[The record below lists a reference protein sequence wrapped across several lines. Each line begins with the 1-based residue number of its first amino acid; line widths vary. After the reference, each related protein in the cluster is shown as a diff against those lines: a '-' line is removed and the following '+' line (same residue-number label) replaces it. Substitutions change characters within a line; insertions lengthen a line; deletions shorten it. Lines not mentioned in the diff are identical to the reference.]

1 MKMRRKRVL
10 IVLDFT
16 TADFS
21 EVTNTTL
28 IITSLVSIALGVV
41 IALVFGFK
49 SKKTRGFLMT
59 VSALPFIVQIVI
71 MLVNGNVGT
80 GVAVMGAFSLVRFR
94 SVPGNAKDI
103 CSIFLAMAVGLATG
117 TNHIALACLM
127 TAVVCALA
135 FVYTVMPENKAS
147 GEKELTVVI
156 PESLDYDSVFDDIFE
171 KYTSANELVQ
181 VKTVNMGSLYKLKYT
196 ISLKDKTKEKEM
208 IDEIRVRN
216 GNLEVIC
223 SRVKTADAEQL

>member
-1 MKMRRKRVL
+1 
-10 IVLDFT
+10 
-16 TADFS
+16 
-21 EVTNTTL
+21 
-28 IITSLVSIALGVV
+28 
-41 IALVFGFK
+41 
-49 SKKTRGFLMT
+49 MT
-59 VSALPFIVQIVI
+59 ISALPFIVQIVI

-94 SVPGNAKDI
+94 SVPGSAKDI

-117 TNHIALACLM
+117 TSHLLLAALM
-127 TAVVCALA
+127 TVVVCALA
-135 FVYTVMPENKAS
+135 LVYNAVPDSKAD

-156 PESLDYDSVFDDIFE
+156 PESLDYDKVFDDIFE
-171 KYTSANELVQ
+171 KYTSTSELVQ

-208 IDEIRVRN
+208 LDEIRVRN

-223 SRVKTADAEQL
+223 SRAKTADSEQL

>member
-1 MKMRRKRVL
+1 M
-10 IVLDFT
+10 LDFT
-16 TADFS
+16 SANFTT
-21 EVTNTTL
+21 VTNATL
-28 IITSLVSIALGVV
+28 LLTSLVSIVLGVA
-41 IALVFGFK
+41 IALVFGYK
-49 SKKTRGFLMT
+49 NKKTKGFLMT
-59 VSALPFIVQIVI
+59 ISALPFIVQIVI

-94 SVPGNAKDI
+94 SVPGSAKDI

-117 TNHIALACLM
+117 TSHLLLAALM
-127 TAVVCALA
+127 TVVVCALA
-135 FVYTVMPENKAS
+135 LVYNAVPDSKAD

-156 PESLDYDSVFDDIFE
+156 PESLDYDKVFDDIFE
-171 KYTSANELVQ
+171 KYTSTSELVQ

-208 IDEIRVRN
+208 LDEIRVRN

-223 SRVKTADAEQL
+223 SRAKTADSEQL

>member
-1 MKMRRKRVL
+1 MP
-10 IVLDFT
+10 DFISET
-16 TADFS
+16 FS
-21 EVTNTTL
+21 SVTNTTL
-28 IITSLVSIALGVV
+28 LVTSLVSIVLGVL
-41 IALVFGFK
+41 IALVFGYKNKK
-49 SKKTRGFLMT
+49 SKGFLMT

-117 TNHIALACLM
+117 TNHLLLAGLM
-127 TAVVCALA
+127 TVVVCALA
-135 FVYTVMPENKAS
+135 FVYSALPESSAS

-171 KYTSANELVQ
+171 KYTSSSELVQ

-196 ISLKDKTKEKEM
+196 VELKDKTKEKQM

-223 SRVKTADAEQL
+223 SRAKTADYEQL

>member
-1 MKMRRKRVL
+1 M
-10 IVLDFT
+10 LDFT
-16 TADFS
+16 SANFTS
-21 EVTNTTL
+21 VTNTTL
-28 IITSLVSIALGVV
+28 LISSLISIVLGVI
-41 IALVFGFK
+41 IALVFGYKNKK
-49 SKKTRGFLMT
+49 SKGFLMT
-59 VSALPFIVQIVI
+59 ISALPFIVQIVI

-103 CSIFLAMAVGLATG
+103 CSIFLAMAVGLAMG
-117 TNHIALACLM
+117 TSHIALAVLM
-127 TAVVCALA
+127 TVVVCALA
-135 FVYTVMPENKAS
+135 LVYTFIPDSKAG

-156 PESLDYDSVFDDIFE
+156 PESLDYDQVFDDIFE
-171 KYTSANELVQ
+171 KYTSENELTQ

-208 IDEIRVRN
+208 LDEIRVRN

-223 SRVKTADAEQL
+223 SRAKTGDIEQL